1 VAEREEFRARLASE
15 AIRAKAD
22 EVRGV
27 LDQFN
32 YELRQIDPLLEMV
45 RAGETVSV
53 ESAMRPGYYHIIR
66 WNQGAPPSV
75 IVIEGDHGEYV
86 EPTGRVFDMLKRND
100 LWDPANQRL
109 VAQRER
115 LAEEAAE
122 RQKIRDR
129 EERQEE
135 IFERVQAATRTQVSM
150 NRDTPWGQN
159 QAGAAKRRG
168 EKKAA

>member
-53 ESAMRPGYYHIIR
+53 ESAMRPGYLPHH
-66 WNQGAPPSV
+66 P
-75 IVIEGDHGEYV
+75 V
-86 EPTGRVFDMLKRND
+86 ESGCSAFS
-100 LWDPANQRL
+100 
-109 VAQRER
+109 
-115 LAEEAAE
+115 
-122 RQKIRDR
+122 DR
-129 EERQEE
+129 H
-135 IFERVQAATRTQVSM
+135 
-150 NRDTPWGQN
+150 
-159 QAGAAKRRG
+159 
-168 EKKAA
+168 